1 MNREV
6 WLDANDFGL
15 SNRFVA
21 RLGRADRGVLRSGD
35 VVTIINEDIE
45 APFNCV
51 VLERWEESA
60 LFERVSGPD
69 QRRQR

>member
-1 MNREV
+1 MNRDV

-21 RLGRADRGVLRSGD
+21 RLGRADREALQPGD
-35 VVTIINEDIE
+35 VVTIINEDID

-60 LFERVSGPD
+60 LFERVGGVD
-69 QRRQR
+69 Q